1 MLDSLREIADHLP
14 VIQETYP
21 EDTCLILSDKEKIIG
36 YLPGKEIDLKL
47 KVGESMSKYKK
58 SATYKVLQT
67 GEKIR
72 EEIPADMLGI
82 PYISTCTP
90 IRQDGQVIGAFAA
103 VVSNQKMEDLRK
115 GAEKLSAVIGQM
127 TAFSEEIAVI
137 ANSSANKLQEL
148 SRQSETMNK
157 NMKNVARIIQQVKEI
172 ASRSNI
178 LGLNASIEAA
188 RSGEYG
194 RGFAVVAD
202 EIRRMAAN
210 SNSAAE
216 DIQKQLEITQH
227 EILQI
232 NESIQE
238 IAAQTEEQSA
248 STQEFHTMV
257 ERISDTAELLNKHGG
272 VHSLSL
278 S

>member
-1 MLDSLREIADHLP
+1 
-14 VIQETYP
+14 
-21 EDTCLILSDKEKIIG
+21 
-36 YLPGKEIDLKL
+36 
-47 KVGESMSKYKK
+47 
-58 SATYKVLQT
+58 
-67 GEKIR
+67 
-72 EEIPADMLGI
+72 
-82 PYISTCTP
+82 
-90 IRQDGQVIGAFAA
+90 
-103 VVSNQKMEDLRK
+103 
-115 GAEKLSAVIGQM
+115 
-127 TAFSEEIAVI
+127 
-137 ANSSANKLQEL
+137 
-148 SRQSETMNK
+148 MNK

>member
-1 MLDSLREIADHLP
+1 MTHRLREIAEHLP
-14 VIQETYP
+14 IIQQTYP
-21 EDTCLILSDKEKIIG
+21 EDTCLILSDREKIIG
-36 YLPGKEIDLKL
+36 YLPGEAIDLKL

-82 PYISTCTP
+82 PHISTCTP
-90 IRQDGQVIGAFAA
+90 IKKDGQVIGAFAA
-103 VVSNQKMEDLRK
+103 VVSNQKMDDLRK
-115 GAEKLSAVIGQM
+115 GAEELSSVIGQM
-127 TAFSEEIAVI
+127 TSLSEEIAAI
-137 ANSSANKLQEL
+137 TNSSVDKLQEL
-148 SRQSETMNK
+148 AQQSEMMKN
-157 NMKNVARIIQQVKEI
+157 NMKSVEKIIQQVKEI
-172 ASRSNI
+172 SSRSNI

-194 RGFAVVAD
+194 RGFSVVAN
-202 EIRRMAAN
+202 EIRKMAAN

-216 DIQKQLEITQH
+216 DIQKQLELTQK
-227 EILQI
+227 EISKI
-232 NESIQE
+232 NESIHE

-257 ERISDTAELLNKHGG
+257 ERISHTAELLNKHGRT
-272 VHSLSL
+272 HCTSQ
-278 S
+278 